1 MVYQVID
8 SAQSKELELRQT
20 QFESAKEQGVKDR
33 SEIRDLRNDNDELQL
48 EVERLRRDK
57 EKRADQSMS
66 ENKTKEQLNKEKYEL
81 VAQLNELTHQLEV
94 IKT

>member
-1 MVYQVID
+1 M
-8 SAQSKELELRQT
+8 
-20 QFESAKEQGVKDR
+20 
-33 SEIRDLRNDNDELQL
+33 RNDNDELQL

-57 EKRADQSMS
+57 DKRVDQSTS

-94 IKT
+94 VKT